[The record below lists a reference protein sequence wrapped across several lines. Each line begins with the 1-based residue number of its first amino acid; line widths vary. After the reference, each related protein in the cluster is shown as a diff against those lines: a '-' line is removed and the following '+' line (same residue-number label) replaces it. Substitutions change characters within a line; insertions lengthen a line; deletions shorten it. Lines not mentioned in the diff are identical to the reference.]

1 MRTVL
6 DTIAGPPAPPPESS
20 SSGDSSKENS
30 SGDVSSSSSEHEGT
44 PHTDDCRVC
53 NQTLGDVNVLTCHGC
68 SKEVHKGCRT
78 AFRLA
83 SINEMSMCTSCVNDV
98 LARMQEIRQ

>member
-30 SGDVSSSSSEHEGT
+30 SRDGGSSSSEHEG
-44 PHTDDCRVC
+44 HLIHMIVVYAIKRWE
-53 NQTLGDVNVLTCHGC
+53 TLMFLHAMGAVRKYKRAVELRFD
-68 SKEVHKGCRT
+68 
-78 AFRLA
+78 
-83 SINEMSMCTSCVNDV
+83 
-98 LARMQEIRQ
+98 